1 MKNNLIE
8 VSNLE
13 KYFEISGGIFSRNKQ
28 VVKAVDGISFNI
40 PYGSSLGLVGQ
51 SGCGKTTTARALSL
65 LDPKTGGDVSFYND
79 ETKSMQSIDELEGD
93 ELKKFRR
100 NIQMIFQD
108 PYESLNP
115 RWNIKDIILE
125 PLNIHNIGNLSD
137 REEAVYEILKT
148 VGLTPPENYMPRF
161 PHELS
166 GGQRQRVSIA
176 RTLIM
181 KPKFVVCDEPTSMLD
196 VSIRISIMD
205 LMLNL
210 AKDLEV
216 SYLYI
221 THDLAVARYM
231 CDRIAV
237 MFNGK
242 IVEISETEELLSLE
256 LVQLFDS
263 KFKYHLD
270 RYKYSSRYGVDPK
283 DHQQECRAI
292 LNNLEAKINP
302 SPWIFGKAV
311 SLLDISILPFIRQCK
326 IANPD
331 WFFAQN
337 FVKVID
343 LLNYFENGDLFAQA
357 MQKYE
362 LWDPLKN
369 NGNIFP

>member
-1 MKNNLIE
+1 MENTLIE
-8 VSNLE
+8 VKNLE
-13 KYFEISGGIFSRNKQ
+13 KYFEISGGLFSRNKSI
-28 VVKAVDGISFNI
+28 VKAVDGISFDI
-40 PYGSSLGLVGQ
+40 PFGSSLGLVGQ

-65 LDPKTGGDVSFYND
+65 LDPKTGGDINFYNS
-79 ETKSMQSIDELEGD
+79 ETQKMQSIDELEGE

-125 PLNIHNIGNLSD
+125 PLNIHNIGDLKE

-148 VGLTPPENYMPRF
+148 VGLTPPENYMPRY

-242 IVEISETEELLSLE
+242 IVEIAETEELLNNPIHPYTKRLISSIPIPDPSYKRETYEINFQELDSLIAE
-256 LVQLFDS
+256 
-263 KFKYHLD
+263 
-270 RYKYSSRYGVDPK
+270 
-283 DHQQECRAI
+283 
-292 LNNLEAKINP
+292 NP
-302 SPWIFGKAV
+302 NSVEMIEV
-311 SLLDISILPFIRQCK
+311 
-326 IANPD
+326 NPD
-331 WFFAQN
+331 H
-337 FVKVID
+337 FVGTHDVKG
-343 LLNYFENGDLFAQA
+343 LL
-357 MQKYE
+357 
-362 LWDPLKN
+362 
-369 NGNIFP
+369 

>member
-1 MKNNLIE
+1 VKNNLIE

-242 IVEISETEELLSLE
+242 IVEIAETEELLSNPIHPYTKRLI
-256 LVQLFDS
+256 
-263 KFKYHLD
+263 
-270 RYKYSSRYGVDPK
+270 SSIPIPDPSYN
-283 DHQQECRAI
+283 RT
-292 LNNLEAKINP
+292 
-302 SPWIFGKAV
+302 
-311 SLLDISILPFIRQCK
+311 
-326 IANPD
+326 
-331 WFFAQN
+331 
-337 FVKVID
+337 
-343 LLNYFENGDLFAQA
+343 
-357 MQKYE
+357 KYE
-362 LWDPLKN
+362 IVI
-369 NGNIFP
+369 IFYFYVAIEYLYNLIYKSG

>member
-8 VSNLE
+8 VRELE
-13 KYFEISGGIFSRNKQ
+13 KYFEVSGGLFSRNKS
-28 VVKAVDGISFNI
+28 VVKAVDGISFDI
-40 PYGSSLGLVGQ
+40 PFGSSLGLVGQ

-65 LDPKTGGDVSFYND
+65 LDPKTNGIVNFYNE
-79 ETKSMQSIDELEGD
+79 ETSSMESIDELEGE

-125 PLNIHNIGNLSD
+125 PLNIHNIGDLKD

-148 VGLTPPENYMPRF
+148 VGLTPPENYMPRY

-242 IVEISETEELLSLE
+242 IVEIAETEELLSNPIHPYTKRLI
-256 LVQLFDS
+256 
-263 KFKYHLD
+263 
-270 RYKYSSRYGVDPK
+270 SSIPIPDPSYERK
-283 DHQQECRAI
+283 R
-292 LNNLEAKINP
+292 
-302 SPWIFGKAV
+302 
-311 SLLDISILPFIRQCK
+311 
-326 IANPD
+326 
-331 WFFAQN
+331 
-337 FVKVID
+337 
-343 LLNYFENGDLFAQA
+343 
-357 MQKYE
+357 YE
-362 LWDPLKN
+362 LDFTELDSIIKN
-369 NGNIFP
+369 NSNNDPMVEVKDNHFVATHDVKGIL

>member
-1 MKNNLIE
+1 MTKNVIE
-8 VSNLE
+8 VKNLE
-13 KYFEISGGIFSRNKQ
+13 KYFEISTGFFGRNKGI
-28 VVKAVDGISFNI
+28 VKAVDDISFNI
-40 PYGSSLGLVGQ
+40 PLGESLGLVGQ
-51 SGCGKTTTARALSL
+51 SGCGKTTTARSLCL
-65 LDPKTGGDVSFYND
+65 LDPKTKGEVKFYNTD
-79 ETKSMQSIDELEGD
+79 TKKMDSIDDLDEE

-115 RWNIKDIILE
+115 RWTIKDIILE

-137 REEAVYEILKT
+137 REEAVQEILTT
-148 VGLTPPENYMPRF
+148 VGLTPPENYKPRY

-205 LMLNL
+205 LMLTL

-231 CDRIAV
+231 CNRIAV

-242 IVEISETEELLSLE
+242 IVEIAETEELLKNPVHPYTKRLI
-256 LVQLFDS
+256 
-263 KFKYHLD
+263 
-270 RYKYSSRYGVDPK
+270 SSIPIPDPK
-283 DHQQECRAI
+283 YKRQE
-292 LNNLEAKINP
+292 
-302 SPWIFGKAV
+302 
-311 SLLDISILPFIRQCK
+311 
-326 IANPD
+326 
-331 WFFAQN
+331 
-337 FVKVID
+337 
-343 LLNYFENGDLFAQA
+343 
-357 MQKYE
+357 YE
-362 LWDPLKN
+362 LDFEELDKIIKYNPNKAMVDI
-369 NGNIFP
+369 GNEHFVATHDVKGILY

>member
-1 MKNNLIE
+1 MKKNVIE
-8 VSNLE
+8 VTNLE
-13 KYFEISGGIFSRNKQ
+13 KYYEVSGGFFSRKKDI
-28 VVKAVDGISFNI
+28 VKAVDDISFEI
-40 PYGSSLGLVGQ
+40 PFGESLGLVGQ
-51 SGCGKTTTARALSL
+51 SGCGKTTTARALCL
-65 LDPKTGGDVSFYND
+65 LDPKTGGNVKFYNN
-79 ETKSMQSIDELEGD
+79 ETEDMENIDNLENE

-115 RWNIKDIILE
+115 RWTIKDIILE
-125 PLNIHNIGNLSD
+125 PLNIHNIGDLQD
-137 REEAVYEILKT
+137 REEAVVEILKT
-148 VGLTPPENYMPRF
+148 VGLTPASNYLPRY

-231 CDRIAV
+231 CNRIAV

-242 IVEISETEELLSLE
+242 IVEIAETEELLNNPIHPYTKRLISSIPVPDPSYDRKVYDVNYDE
-256 LVQLFDS
+256 LDS
-263 KFKYHLD
+263 IIAKHGTD
-270 RYKYSSRYGVDPK
+270 NPMVDMGNE
-283 DHQQECRAI
+283 HY
-292 LNNLEAKINP
+292 
-302 SPWIFGKAV
+302 
-311 SLLDISILPFIRQCK
+311 
-326 IANPD
+326 IATHD
-331 WFFAQN
+331 
-337 FVKVID
+337 VKGLI
-343 LLNYFENGDLFAQA
+343 
-357 MQKYE
+357 
-362 LWDPLKN
+362 
-369 NGNIFP
+369 

>member
-1 MKNNLIE
+1 MTKNVIE
-8 VSNLE
+8 VKNLE
-13 KYFEISGGIFSRNKQ
+13 KYFEISTGFFGRNKGI
-28 VVKAVDGISFNI
+28 VKAVDDISFNI
-40 PYGSSLGLVGQ
+40 PLGESLGLVGQ
-51 SGCGKTTTARALSL
+51 SGCGKTTTARSLCL
-65 LDPKTGGDVSFYND
+65 LDPKTKGEVKFYNTD
-79 ETKSMQSIDELEGD
+79 TKKMDSIDDLDEE

-115 RWNIKDIILE
+115 RWTIKDIILE

-137 REEAVYEILKT
+137 REEAVQEILTT
-148 VGLTPPENYMPRF
+148 VGLTPPENYMPRY

-205 LMLNL
+205 LMLTL

-231 CDRIAV
+231 CNRIAV

-242 IVEISETEELLSLE
+242 IVEIAETEELLKNPVHPYTKRLI
-256 LVQLFDS
+256 
-263 KFKYHLD
+263 
-270 RYKYSSRYGVDPK
+270 SSIPIPDPK
-283 DHQQECRAI
+283 YKSC
-292 LNNLEAKINP
+292 LLYTSP
-302 SPWIFGKAV
+302 SPRDG
-311 SLLDISILPFIRQCK
+311 LLSRMPSS
-326 IANPD
+326 A
-331 WFFAQN
+331 
-337 FVKVID
+337 
-343 LLNYFENGDLFAQA
+343 
-357 MQKYE
+357 
-362 LWDPLKN
+362 
-369 NGNIFP
+369 

>member
-1 MKNNLIE
+1 MSNTLIE
-8 VSNLE
+8 VKNLE
-13 KYFEISGGIFSRNKQ
+13 KYFEVSGGLFSRNKTI
-28 VVKAVDGISFNI
+28 VKAVDGISFNI
-40 PYGSSLGLVGQ
+40 PFGSSLGLVGQ

-65 LDPKTGGDVSFYND
+65 LDPKTGGEVNFYNK
-79 ETKSMQSIDELEGD
+79 ESESMQSIDELEGE

-125 PLNIHNIGNLSD
+125 PLNIHNIGDLKD

-148 VGLTPPENYMPRF
+148 VGLTPPENYMPRY

-231 CDRIAV
+231 CDQIAV

-242 IVEISETEELLSLE
+242 IVEIAKTE
-256 LVQLFDS
+256 
-263 KFKYHLD
+263 
-270 RYKYSSRYGVDPK
+270 
-283 DHQQECRAI
+283 
-292 LNNLEAKINP
+292 
-302 SPWIFGKAV
+302 
-311 SLLDISILPFIRQCK
+311 
-326 IANPD
+326 
-331 WFFAQN
+331 
-337 FVKVID
+337 D
-343 LLNYFENGDLFAQA
+343 LLNNPIHPYTKRLISSIPIPDPSYNREQYEVNFEELDSIIANNSESKA
-357 MQKYE
+357 MIEVSEDHFVATHDVKG
-362 LWDPLKN
+362 LL
-369 NGNIFP
+369 

>member
-1 MKNNLIE
+1 MIMKNNLIE
-8 VSNLE
+8 VRDLE
-13 KYFEISGGIFSRNKQ
+13 KYFEVSGGLFSRNKS
-28 VVKAVDGISFNI
+28 VVKAVDGISFDI
-40 PYGSSLGLVGQ
+40 PFGSSLGLVGQ

-65 LDPKTGGDVSFYND
+65 LDPKTNGNVNFYNE
-79 ETKSMQSIDELEGD
+79 ETSSMQSIDELEGE

-125 PLNIHNIGNLSD
+125 PLNIHNIGDLKD

-148 VGLTPPENYMPRF
+148 VGLTPPENYMPRY

-242 IVEISETEELLSLE
+242 IVEIAETEELLSNPIHPYTKRLISSIPIP
-256 LVQLFDS
+256 DPS
-263 KFKYHLD
+263 
-270 RYKYSSRYGVDPK
+270 YKRK
-283 DHQQECRAI
+283 R
-292 LNNLEAKINP
+292 
-302 SPWIFGKAV
+302 
-311 SLLDISILPFIRQCK
+311 
-326 IANPD
+326 
-331 WFFAQN
+331 
-337 FVKVID
+337 
-343 LLNYFENGDLFAQA
+343 
-357 MQKYE
+357 YE
-362 LWDPLKN
+362 LDFTELDSIIKDNSNNDPMVEVKDNHFVATHDIKGIL
-369 NGNIFP
+369 

>member
-1 MKNNLIE
+1 MKKNVIE
-8 VSNLE
+8 VKNLE
-13 KYFEISGGIFSRNKQ
+13 KYFEVSGGFFSRKKAT
-28 VVKAVDGISFNI
+28 VKAVDDITFEI
-40 PYGSSLGLVGQ
+40 PFGESLGLVGQ
-51 SGCGKTTTARALSL
+51 SGCGKTTTARALCL
-65 LDPKTGGDVSFYND
+65 LDPKTGGEVSFYNN
-79 ETKSMQSIDELEGD
+79 EKSEMESIDELEGE

-115 RWNIKDIILE
+115 RWTIKDIILE
-125 PLNIHNIGNLSD
+125 PLNIHNIGDLD
-137 REEAVYEILKT
+137 EREEAVAEILQT
-148 VGLTPPENYMPRF
+148 VGLTPPENYMPRY

-231 CDRIAV
+231 CNRIAV

-242 IVEISETEELLSLE
+242 IVEIAETEELLNNPVHPYTKRLISSIPVPDPTYERVVYDIDYTE
-256 LVQLFDS
+256 LDDIIATDTE
-263 KFKYHLD
+263 KI
-270 RYKYSSRYGVDPK
+270 GMVDVGNK
-283 DHQQECRAI
+283 HFIATHDVKGI
-292 LNNLEAKINP
+292 L
-302 SPWIFGKAV
+302 
-311 SLLDISILPFIRQCK
+311 
-326 IANPD
+326 
-331 WFFAQN
+331 
-337 FVKVID
+337 
-343 LLNYFENGDLFAQA
+343 
-357 MQKYE
+357 
-362 LWDPLKN
+362 
-369 NGNIFP
+369 